1 MTTEHACTATFIF
14 QGRTI
19 THTMF
24 VLHNLACKQKLL
36 LGMDFMNDHGL
47 TINIDR
53 GTITFP
59 DSQVN
64 TITADVESMEDIT
77 ALHCMQTVSR
87 RVNNWT
93 NTKARSRTDFRG
105 RFNWLYLC
113 ASEVATWPDPVG
125 RSTSSG

>member
-24 VLHNLACKQKLL
+24 VLDNLACKQKLL

-47 TINIDR
+47 TINIDK

-59 DSQVN
+59 DSQMN
-64 TITADVESMEDIT
+64 TITADVESMGDVT
-77 ALHCMQTVSR
+77 ALHCMQTVILR
-87 RVNNWT
+87 KGKT
-93 NTKARSRTDFRG
+93 IGLTLKPG
-105 RFNWLYLC
+105 QGGL
-113 ASEVATWPDPVG
+113 
-125 RSTSSG
+125 